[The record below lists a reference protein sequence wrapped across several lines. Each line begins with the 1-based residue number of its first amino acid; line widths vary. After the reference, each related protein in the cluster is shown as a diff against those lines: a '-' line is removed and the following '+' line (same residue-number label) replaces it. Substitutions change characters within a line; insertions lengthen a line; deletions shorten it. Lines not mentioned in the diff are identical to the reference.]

1 MTTLPFSLGTASG
14 RLLDLIFVL
23 LVIVVPMLI
32 RWMQQHRAALAK
44 WYMANTTTEERAI
57 LADLAKSA
65 VAWVERY
72 ASSPAGQDKFKQAV
86 NLVQGWLVKRGI
98 HIDLAEVEAA
108 IQDAYAALKTS
119 GVLAAA
125 GPTISAT
132 APPGKTA

>member
-23 LVIVVPMLI
+23 LVIVVPMLV
-32 RWMQQHRAALAK
+32 RWMNQHRAALAK
-44 WYMANTTTEERAI
+44 WYAANTTTEERTV

-65 VAWVERY
+65 VSWVERY
-72 ASSPAGQDKFKQAV
+72 ASSPAGDAKFKQAV

-98 HIDLAEVEAA
+98 HIDLAEVEAT
-108 IQDAYAALKTS
+108 IQSVYAEIKAS

-125 GPTISAT
+125 GPTIVV
-132 APPGKTA
+132 APTQTKA

>member
-1 MTTLPFSLGTASG
+1 MTSLPFSLDTPSG

-23 LVIVVPMLI
+23 LVIVVPMLV

-44 WYMANTTTEERAI
+44 WYMANTTTEERTI
-57 LADLAKSA
+57 LADLARSA
-65 VAWVERY
+65 VSWVERY

-98 HIDLAEVEAA
+98 HVDLAEVEGV
-108 IQDAYAALKTS
+108 IQQVYAELKAT

-125 GPTISAT
+125 GPTIV
-132 APPGKTA
+132 APTQTKA

>member
-1 MTTLPFSLGTASG
+1 MTSLPFSLGTASG
-14 RLLDLIFVL
+14 RLLDLIFL
-23 LVIVVPMLI
+23 ILVIVVPMLV

-44 WYMANTTTEERAI
+44 WYMANTTTEERTI

-65 VAWVERY
+65 VSWVERY

-98 HIDLAEVEAA
+98 HVDLAEVEGV
-108 IQDAYAALKTS
+108 IQQVYAELKAT

-125 GPTISAT
+125 GPTIV
-132 APPGKTA
+132 APTQTKA